1 MHYTLINIKMLHD
14 YYHILKKN
22 FFWKDGGISL
32 YCWIKKLKDVLYRI
46 FSIQVIKTPHIIRIN
61 RALNVMQSTQ
71 LLTNLQPCY

>member
-1 MHYTLINIKMLHD
+1 MIIIIY
-14 YYHILKKN
+14 LKKK
-22 FFWKDGGISL
+22 FWRDGGISL

-46 FSIQVIKTPHIIRIN
+46 FSIQVIKNPHIIRIN

>member
-1 MHYTLINIKMLHD
+1 MIIIIYLK
-14 YYHILKKN
+14 KKN
-22 FFWKDGGISL
+22 FWRDGGISL

-46 FSIQVIKTPHIIRIN
+46 FSIPVIKNPHIIRIN

>member
-1 MHYTLINIKMLHD
+1 MIIIIY
-14 YYHILKKN
+14 LKKKKI
-22 FFWKDGGISL
+22 WRDGGISL

-61 RALNVMQSTQ
+61 GALNVMQSTQ